1 VSRCAVDGDSVS
13 AVSGAVCGVNVCV
26 DLSAVAGAGAG
37 GGEYIGFC
45 CACWL
50 VDGRVA
56 SEGVEVEVEVAEVAM

>member
-26 DLSAVAGAGAG
+26 DLSDVAGAG

-45 CACWL
+45 CACCV
-50 VDGRVA
+50 VDGGVA
-56 SEGVEVEVEVAEVAM
+56 SEGVEVEVEVAEDAM